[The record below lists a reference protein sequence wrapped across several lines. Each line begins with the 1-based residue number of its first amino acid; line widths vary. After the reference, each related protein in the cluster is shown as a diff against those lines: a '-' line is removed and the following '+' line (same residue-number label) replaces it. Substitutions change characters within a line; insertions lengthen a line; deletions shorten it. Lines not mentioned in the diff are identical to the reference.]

1 MGFQV
6 PLADEIKKS
15 VDIKTMA
22 VGVIINAKQAE
33 EIINQKKAD
42 LIAMGRE
49 MMYNPF
55 WLLHAAQELNV
66 DPNFDMWPDQYRW
79 AVSRRSD
86 IINLKK
92 CNNNN

>member
-1 MGFQV
+1 M

-33 EIINQKKAD
+33 EIIIQKKAD

-49 MMYNPF
+49 
-55 WLLHAAQELNV
+55 
-66 DPNFDMWPDQYRW
+66 R
-79 AVSRRSD
+79 
-86 IINLKK
+86 
-92 CNNNN
+92 

>member
-1 MGFQV
+1 
-6 PLADEIKKS
+6 
-15 VDIKTMA
+15 MA

-55 WLLHAAQELNV
+55 LV
-66 DPNFDMWPDQYRW
+66 TSCCPR
-79 AVSRRSD
+79 
-86 IINLKK
+86 IK
-92 CNNNN
+92 CRP